1 VTVVAEAAEE
11 LGGPL
16 EVCFKMFLFET
27 SFEDRDLLDKL
38 RTIID
43 NGEVVAAAATGA
55 RGGTHARCLNVRE
68 TKDSSKGNRAADN
81 AAFFKRKKASIR
93 LIKC

>member
-1 VTVVAEAAEE
+1 MTVVALAPEE
-11 LGGPL
+11 FGGLL
-16 EVCFKMFLFET
+16 EFCFKMFLFET

-38 RTIID
+38 RTMAD
-43 NGEVVAAAATGA
+43 NGDVAAAATGA

-68 TKDSSKGNRAADN
+68 TKDSCKGNRAADN